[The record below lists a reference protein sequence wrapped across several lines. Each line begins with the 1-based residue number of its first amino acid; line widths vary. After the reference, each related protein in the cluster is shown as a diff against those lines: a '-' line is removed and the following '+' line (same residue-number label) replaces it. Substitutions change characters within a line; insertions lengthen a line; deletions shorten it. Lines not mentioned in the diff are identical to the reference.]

1 MTYVTPVFLLVM
13 MAWWT
18 VTEAFG
24 VLTMVSA
31 DGTPETPERAVVR
44 WASRGVMVA
53 ILLFQLFLIKKA
65 WARRRAAG
73 LEA

>member
-1 MTYVTPVFLLVM
+1 VM

-24 VLTMVSA
+24 VLTMVNA
-31 DGTPETPERAVVR
+31 DGVAETPERAVVR

-53 ILLFQLFLIKKA
+53 ILVVQLFLIRKA
-65 WARRRAAG
+65 WARRRANG